1 MEPNKKITPLFFF
14 LSFGTVVALIVS
26 VSAFLNLAFETL
38 NHALP
43 DILTDTYQYGYM
55 NYSYEGV
62 RSALALLIII
72 FPIYLILEHFWSRQ
86 SREAD
91 LSVWN
96 AVLRKW
102 AMYLILFLASVTI
115 ITDLVI
121 LVQYFVSGEITL
133 RFILKVA
140 LTLTVSGITGWYY
153 IRRLNTTRESR
164 WFGVAAGALVIAVIV
179 WSFTVIGSPASQR
192 QLRIDQRRIEDLQS
206 IQWQVI
212 NYWQQKEQLPETL
225 GELNNPISGTTV
237 PRDPEFQKGKI
248 YEYFTYTDSGFSG
261 GPNVD
266 PVRLSKWKKDNKSFE
281 LCATFSLP
289 MPEGWVPGGSG
300 GGVYPMTTTRDI
312 AVSSMPYPGGVNE
325 SWDHEAGR
333 TCFTRTI
340 DPDLYPPY
348 PKEKM

>member
-72 FPIYLILEHFWSRQ
+72 FPIYLILEHFWSKQ
-86 SREAD
+86 SRGAD
-91 LSVWN
+91 LSMWN
-96 AVLRKW
+96 AILRKW
-102 AMYLILFLASVTI
+102 AIYLVLFLASITI

-121 LVQYFVSGEITL
+121 LVQYFVSGEITT
-133 RFILKVA
+133 RFVLKVA
-140 LTLTVSGITGWYY
+140 LTLLVAGKVGYYY
-153 IRRLNTTRESR
+153 IRVLRGTVSQLWRNLYAIGSSI
-164 WFGVAAGALVIAVIV
+164 LVIVAII
-179 WSFTVIGSPASQR
+179 WSFSVIGSPASQR

-212 NYWQQKEQLPETL
+212 NYWQQKEKLPESL
-225 GELNNPISGTTV
+225 AQFNDPIANYMT
-237 PRDPEFQKGKI
+237 PRDPEFQKGKV
-248 YEYFTYTDSGFSG
+248 YEY
-261 GPNVD
+261 
-266 PVRLSKWKKDNKSFE
+266 KKVGDKSFE

-300 GGVYPMTTTRDI
+300 GGVYPMTATRDI
-312 AVSSMPYPGGVNE
+312 AVSSMPYPGGAGE